1 MRRAAIT
8 TGILLAL
15 LRCTIAQEAEPETA
29 PTVDLSTPQAALTA
43 YLHAREKIDV
53 AAIQS
58 FVVVSPSYRQDY
70 ANVAINY
77 EAWMH
82 YLERAAI
89 KSFGRDAGMGI
100 EGHARPLDEQITLD
114 LDRLKNANVEYNDS
128 RTEAKIFLP
137 VEKDRPAGLQI
148 DRFNFVDLYCFQK
161 MADGWKLDFLRTY
174 DSSDPAQN
182 QQYRYERRVFP
193 PMATAAKDLAERL
206 KKGEFKTAEALKGAL
221 DEKWKELN
229 DTLEKEAAS
238 QPGGQ

>member
-1 MRRAAIT
+1 MRRAAMT
-8 TGILLAL
+8 TGIVLGLI
-15 LRCTIAQEAEPETA
+15 RCAMAQDAEPATA
-29 PTVDLSTPQAALTA
+29 PAVDLSTPQAALTA
-43 YLHAREKIDV
+43 YLHAQQKIDV

-58 FVVVSPSYRQDY
+58 LVVVSPSYRQDY
-70 ANVAINY
+70 ANVVINH

-89 KSFGRDAGMGI
+89 KAFGREAGMGVV
-100 EGHARPLDEQITLD
+100 GHARPLDEQIDLD
-114 LDRLKNANVEYNDS
+114 LDRLKNANIEYTEG
-128 RTEAKIFLP
+128 RTEAKIFLA

-148 DRFNFVDLYCFQK
+148 DRFDFVDVFCFQK
-161 MADGWKLDFLRTY
+161 VADGWKLDFLRTY

-206 KKGEFKTAEALKGAL
+206 KKGEFKTAEALKGSL

-238 QPGGQ
+238 QPGG